1 MGMPHFPPAHRRCRF
16 PCPQRVLC
24 PPLVHHAP
32 PQQPRHLPPH
42 LLPCWSHTSYF
53 PSFSFFIFSTS
64 SRSDQTWPRTW
75 SGMPLY
81 TRRHICQEEKAC
93 TVSVPQHG
101 CAHIAQQ
108 QPSATGPLVCPC
120 TERRFQ
126 ADGWAGHLQPSKTTQ
141 PKSRHTS
148 CFGAH

>member
-1 MGMPHFPPAHRRCRF
+1 MPHFPPAHRRCRF

-24 PPLVHHAP
+24 PPLVHPAP